1 MDPWENNYLLSIHV
15 SPEVITQEEVV
26 NQSPGSSSVP
36 SVLNLTRTEV
46 GLAWIDLSSGDFLTQ
61 STDIASLPSAVA
73 RIKPREIVLDSV
85 FQEQNHSRIVSILQ
99 EDGRIETTLKS

>member
-36 SVLNLTRTEV
+36 SVLNLPRTEV
-46 GLAWIDLSSGDFLTQ
+46 GLAWIDLSSGDY
-61 STDIASLPSAVA
+61 
-73 RIKPREIVLDSV
+73 KPMGAPWEMMGGHHTIP
-85 FQEQNHSRIVSILQ
+85 FCI
-99 EDGRIETTLKS
+99 DGKDLIRGH